1 MKEEH
6 DITKKL
12 SKEIIGKIEEAVKAE
27 NDDTGFSAVD
37 CQNKYHNPW
46 ISSYLCRGC
55 RFLYRES
62 IFVSP
67 ECEIRDFIIRYGVEL
82 IRSGSDSSSSQNSRK
97 ALY

>member
-12 SKEIIGKIEEAVKAE
+12 AKETIKKIEEAVKAE

-37 CQNKYHNPW
+37 CQNKYHNPLT
-46 ISSYLCRGC
+46 SSYLCRGC

-62 IFVSP
+62 IFTGS
-67 ECEIRDFIIRYGVEL
+67 ECEIRDFIIGYRAEL

-97 ALY
+97 A

>member
-12 SKEIIGKIEEAVKAE
+12 AKETIKKIEEAVKAE
-27 NDDTGFSAVD
+27 NDDVGFSAVD
-37 CQNKYHNPW
+37 CQNKHHNPG

-55 RFLYRES
+55 TFFYRES
-62 IFVSP
+62 IFTSP
-67 ECEIRDFIIRYGVEL
+67 ECEVHDFIIRYGAEL

-97 ALY
+97 ALC